1 MSDRFKG
8 IDMENL
14 IGAPLKAVAEASDEQ
29 LSQKITEC
37 VVKNHQQ
44 KTVINQPDISV
55 VPVSDLSIK
64 QGDIQFNMEVKET
77 KEHSLL

>member
-44 KTVINQPDISV
+44 KTEINQPDISV
-55 VPVSDLSIK
+55 VPVPDLSIK
-64 QGDIQFNMEVKET
+64 QGDIQFNMEMNET
-77 KEHSLL
+77 KEENS

>member
-14 IGAPLKAVAEASDEQ
+14 IGAPLKAVAEVNNEQ

-37 VVKNHQQ
+37 VVENQQQ
-44 KTVINQPDISV
+44 KMEINQPDISV
-55 VPVSDLSIK
+55 VPVPDLSIK
-64 QGDIQFNMEVKET
+64 QVDIQFDMEVKKT
-77 KEHSLL
+77 KEENS